1 MKGMVFMEKNWDV
14 QRRRGRGLPLVHESR
29 EWNDD
34 RPEMSVGRKERKI
47 GEEEG
52 QIRMDTPPPAR
63 DHAEHE
69 KG

>member
-1 MKGMVFMEKNWDV
+1 M
-14 QRRRGRGLPLVHESR
+14 VHESR

-69 KG
+69 KV